1 MRVNAIGGVCPECA
15 VGSHERIDL
24 SLSQL
29 ESLVAQSDQGCARI
43 TQKAEPII
51 FVGEQP
57 ADNPLN
63 RFLRHV
69 GMRDTSAPLAP
80 SAGQYLYRVTGLA
93 KEVPLVM
100 DKKTAPVTGVR
111 GADASTL
118 ITSTHASS
126 IRAQ

>member
-1 MRVNAIGGVCPECA
+1 MRVNAIGRVCPECA

-69 GMRDTSAPLAP
+69 GMRDTSAPLARQRWTVQVP
-80 SAGQYLYRVTGLA
+80 RYRIGKGGAAGDEQ
-93 KEVPLVM
+93 E
-100 DKKTAPVTGVR
+100 TAPGTGVR
-111 GADASTL
+111 GADA
-118 ITSTHASS
+118 
-126 IRAQ
+126 